1 MRPHYL
7 YKLEDEKLL
16 YVVPRKSSN
25 RPTFKISA
33 GSGQGKVAFPRIS
46 YQSKQANTPNEN
58 LFWLYRLIKRM
69 AKIMPPETS
78 LKYLTTAIS
87 QGRLVSFPWPSEEK
101 GRLLGAFTKWS
112 IGHHYH
118 KWSCL
123 LRFASGR
130 QNFSQLG
137 SYGHSD

>member
-1 MRPHYL
+1 
-7 YKLEDEKLL
+7 
-16 YVVPRKSSN
+16 
-25 RPTFKISA
+25 
-33 GSGQGKVAFPRIS
+33 
-46 YQSKQANTPNEN
+46 
-58 LFWLYRLIKRM
+58 
-69 AKIMPPETS
+69 MPPETS

-101 GRLLGAFTKWS
+101 GWLLSASTKWS

-137 SYGHSD
+137 SSDTPTEGMTENRGLLHEEKQLYFPKRILRHILHAFGDMTF